1 MKHLHGGRMGLNSN
15 TLWVIR
21 LPHSMVLCIL
31 SRSLFLA
38 LVIILT
44 SPCIFRGP
52 EPNNGS
58 EDLNLLFRDLASEG
72 LLRKGDK
79 ALILSSGI
87 VRMVHHYNASYVMDS
102 DLEGQ
107 RSIPDE
113 TFDFVFTFTSLS
125 FGDTLKVV
133 NRVMKIGGILAILL
147 NNEPPSPNGFRKQ
160 SNYRILHSWR
170 YNNSTI
176 MVFRKVIPFN
186 EQRRLCK
193 SNAMNFIQGGLE
205 GVLLEPPRRT
215 RWRST
220 QYKKKI
226 KFLPDLLGD
235 NLESYK
241 RRVFIVVGLPEKNVA
256 FIEWFQQNYPKR
268 NQEFEVYNFVL
279 VPNKEDPRR
288 LRVDFSDW
296 LMNNVTEEVFV
307 VMKADAEVVEKMI
320 ERRTICL
327 VDELFLECKNH
338 WWRQNRE
345 RYKSKR
351 PYWECVALYGRLLD
365 EGVAVHQWWGVRGLR
380 I

>member
-87 VRMVHHYNASYVMDS
+87 VRMVHHYNA
-102 DLEGQ
+102 
-107 RSIPDE
+107 I
-113 TFDFVFTFTSLS
+113 
-125 FGDTLKVV
+125 V

-241 RRVFIVVGLPEKNVA
+241 RRVFIV
-256 FIEWFQQNYPKR
+256 QNYPKR

-365 EGVAVHQWWGVRGLR
+365 EGVAVHQWWGVRDLR

>member
-268 NQEFEVYNFVL
+268 NQEFEKIL
-279 VPNKEDPRR
+279 SR

-365 EGVAVHQWWGVRGLR
+365 EGVAVHQWWGVRDLR